1 MFKVGRVSHYYERT
15 KTVVIELIA
24 DLALGEKIKIYN
36 PRRDDFEQIIGQI
49 KIENENISLAKR
61 GETIVLAVEKGVD
74 IDAEIYKV

>member
-36 PRRDDFEQIIGQI
+36 PRRDDFEQIVGQM
-49 KIENENISLAKR
+49 KIENENIRLAKR
-61 GETIVLAVEKGVD
+61 GETIVLVVEKGVD
-74 IDAEIYKV
+74 VGAEIYKV

>member
-36 PRRDDFEQIIGQI
+36 PRRDDFEQIVGQM
-49 KIENENISLAKR
+49 KIENENIRLAKR

>member
-36 PRRDDFEQIIGQI
+36 PRRDDFEQIVGQM
-49 KIENENISLAKR
+49 KIENENIRLAKR
-61 GETIVLAVEKGVD
+61 GETIVLVVEKGVD